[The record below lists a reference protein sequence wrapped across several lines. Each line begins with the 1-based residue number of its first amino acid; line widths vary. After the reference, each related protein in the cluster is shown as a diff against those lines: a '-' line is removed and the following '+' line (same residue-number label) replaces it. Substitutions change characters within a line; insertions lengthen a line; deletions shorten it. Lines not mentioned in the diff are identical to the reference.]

1 MILRKLQSLQ
11 SLPFFKSLK
20 SLKSFYD
27 HRVYSGVMVAIA
39 AVVFLIFLSPYF
51 IDLDKYRPEIE
62 NQIQEKFFIKIK
74 INEKISYKP
83 FLRPHIELFSVDI
96 FDGNKKEEVYLGNIY
111 KINLRINIFNI
122 IFKKF
127 YINDLEI
134 RDGIIEVD
142 GNYFDNFFKNN
153 DVIKE
158 LKVIKI
164 DNLDFK
170 YSSSKNSIEISDIDS
185 EIVFDQGSVKK
196 FNLTGNLFSLPIT
209 STFHGSKNKDKNI
222 GKLFIE
228 SPDLKFYLDANL
240 TSINFLKNEFLGNA
254 KIRFANTLSTIGLNN
269 LTLQFNF
276 DLKDEFAELNNILVN
291 SFLYKGT
298 GNAKVSLKPRLAFE
312 SEFNFVDTNFKKLSN
327 SDLKDNLVRHKL
339 FDIHDDF
346 YGVFKLNFKNMVTN
360 HNLFSDANAVVVVEG
375 GDVNVKELN
384 LISKSNDQLKL
395 NGRFITQNRETIFF
409 FNSQINLKNVK
420 NFYKNTN
427 GAREKIAL
435 LPNDTFSG
443 KMSADLNM
451 KKGRI
456 VINEMVG
463 DNNKKFSRVSLNTI
477 QEEFNLRLNKDIMNI
492 LDARIYSFLF

>member
-164 DNLDFK
+164 DNLDLK

-196 FNLTGNLFSLPIT
+196 FNLTGNLFNLPIT

-339 FDIHDDF
+339 FNIHDDF

>member
-1 MILRKLQSLQ
+1 
-11 SLPFFKSLK
+11 
-20 SLKSFYD
+20 
-27 HRVYSGVMVAIA
+27 MVALA
-39 AVVFLIFLSPYF
+39 ATVFLVFLSPYL

-122 IFKKF
+122 ILRKF
-127 YINDLEI
+127 NINDIEI

-153 DVIKE
+153 EVIKD
-158 LKVIKI
+158 LKFVKI

-185 EIVFDQGSVKK
+185 EIVFDQGSIKK
-196 FNLTGNLFSLPIT
+196 FDLTGNLFNLPIAAN
-209 STFHGSKNKDKNI
+209 FQGSKNKDKSV
-222 GKLFIE
+222 GKLSIE

-240 TSINFLKNEFLGNA
+240 TNINFLKNEFLGNSR
-254 KIRFANTLSTIGLNN
+254 IRFANTISTIGLNN
-269 LTLQFNF
+269 LTMQFNF
-276 DLKDEFAELNNILVN
+276 DLKDEFVELNNILVN

-298 GNAKVSLKPRLAFE
+298 GHAKVSIKPRLAFE
-312 SEFNFVDTNFKKLSN
+312 GEFNFIDTNFKKLSN
-327 SDLKDNLVRHKL
+327 SDLKDNLVHHKL
-339 FDIHDDF
+339 FNIHEDF

-360 HNLFSDANAVVVVEG
+360 HNLFSDANAVVIVEG

-384 LISKSNDQLKL
+384 LISKSNDQLKI

-435 LPNDTFSG
+435 LPNEALSA

-456 VINEMVG
+456 VINEIVG

-477 QEEFNLRLNKDIMNI
+477 QEEFNLRLNKDILNI

>member
-339 FDIHDDF
+339 FNIHDDF